1 MKRYLASLYLLFI
14 GFYSHAQNSSIVGLI
29 EGDNGPLAF
38 ATVTITGSSTGVSS
52 DINGEFCLSALSQ
65 GEYEIEVR
73 ALGYLS
79 KILSVELGKSENFYL
94 SLVLQ
99 KDVLNLG
106 QVVVSATDGEV
117 PIFEAPIIISHISEA
132 KFENTQSLTLAE
144 GLSFSPGLRLENNCQ
159 NCGFTQLRM
168 NGLEGAYSQILINSR
183 PIFSALTGVYGL
195 DLIPANMIDR
205 VEVVRGGGSAL
216 YGGNAIAGTVNIL
229 TKDPLDD
236 SFQIGLNQSLIDG
249 DASDRTLTFN
259 GSIVSDDLNM
269 GLNLYGFNRNR
280 DYWDANGD
288 GFSEITLLENST
300 FGFDAFYKPTQ
311 NSRFELNAFSINE
324 YRRGGNDFEFEPHQT
339 DITEELNHRILG
351 GALSYEMFFD
361 DYRQKVSLYTS
372 GQQTDRGSYYGGGG
386 RVLQFGDSLTESDIL
401 AINAY
406 GTSEDVSLVGGARY
420 TFDFNSKMQLY
431 AGSEFQYNSVTDLM
445 PGYGR
450 SILQDVG
457 VWGSFVQLELRP
469 MEKLSVVAGGRFDL
483 VNIDGDYN
491 FASAESNTGVND
503 RYVNEEQL
511 GVFVPRASIMYELNP
526 NLKLRGSYAQGYRA
540 PQAFD
545 EDLHIETVGGA
556 ALFTQ
561 LDPDLVTERSNSY
574 TASLNY
580 SKVSD
585 KVQSNIVVEG
595 FYTDLIDPFITTDQ
609 MELPNGVAVV
619 TKRNGSG
626 ASVYG
631 INLEVNA
638 AFQQKWILNA
648 GLTLQAARYDEEEQ
662 IWSPEE
668 ISDANTDSVI
678 STDHILRTPNTYGYM
693 SLTYRPVD
701 AWSITYSGVYTGT
714 MNVAHVIDPETEF
727 TIIEETPEFLESNL
741 KVNYTLPFK
750 EKGWVEIFGGVQNI
764 FNAYQGDFDTG
775 PDRDP
780 SYIYGPNRPRTIF
793 FGVKF
798 GME

>member
-1 MKRYLASLYLLFI
+1 MRTIFFFLWLGTISLCQAGNGDLK
-14 GFYSHAQNSSIVGLI
+14 GIVT
-29 EGDNGPLAF
+29 DSKGPISF
-38 ATVTITGSSTGVSS
+38 ATVAIKSIQVGVSS
-52 DINGEFCLSALSQ
+52 DANGEFELSDLPAGVHQ
-65 GEYEIEVR
+65 VEVR
-73 ALGYLS
+73 AVGYVS
-79 KILSVELGKSENFYL
+79 KIFEVDIVDSDTLTLDVVLIRDDISLS
-94 SLVLQ
+94 
-99 KDVLNLG
+99 
-106 QVVVSATDGEV
+106 QVVVSATSGEI
-117 PIFEAPIIISHISEA
+117 PIFEAPVIVSNISEA

-236 SFQIGLNQSLIDG
+236 SFQIGINQSFIDG
-249 DASDRTLTFN
+249 DASDRTFTFN
-259 GSIVSDDLNM
+259 GSIVSDDLKM

-324 YRRGGNDFEFEPHQT
+324 YRRGGNDFDLEPHQT
-339 DITEELNHRILG
+339 DITEELDHRILG
-351 GALSYEMFFD
+351 GALSYELFFD
-361 DYRQKVSLYTS
+361 DYRQKISLYAS

-420 TFDFNSKMQLY
+420 TFEFNSKMQLY

-457 VWGSFVQLELRP
+457 VWGSFAQLELRP
-469 MEKLSVVAGGRFDL
+469 MEKLSVIAGGRFDL

-491 FASAESNTGVND
+491 FASAESNASVND
-503 RYVNEEQL
+503 QYVNEEQL
-511 GVFVPRASIMYELNP
+511 GVFVSRASVMYELNP
-526 NLKLRGSYAQGYRA
+526 NVRLRGSYAQGYRA

-561 LDPDLVTERSNSY
+561 LDPDLVTERSNSF

-580 SKVSD
+580 SKVSE

-648 GLTLQAARYDEEEQ
+648 GLTLQAARYDEAEQ
-662 IWSPEE
+662 IWSREMV
-668 ISDANTDSVI
+668 SDANTDSVI
-678 STDHILRTPNTYGYM
+678 STDRILRTPNTYGYM
-693 SLTYRPVD
+693 SLTYRPVN
-701 AWSITYSGVYTGT
+701 AWSFTHSAVYTGT
-714 MNVAHVIDPETEF
+714 MDVAHVINPETEF

-764 FNAYQGDFDTG
+764 FNAYQDDFDIG

-793 FGVKF
+793 FGVRF

>member
-1 MKRYLASLYLLFI
+1 MLLHFLMFLSFGSI
-14 GFYSHAQNSSIVGLI
+14 GQKAAIHGLVLNDNQAIPNVKVSI
-29 EGDNGPLAF
+29 EDYHQ
-38 ATVTITGSSTGVSS
+38 ATVS
-52 DINGEFCLSALSQ
+52 NNKGEFKLDNLVAGTYQ
-65 GEYEIEVR
+65 VNVE
-73 ALGYLS
+73 AKGYLT
-79 KILSVELGKSENFYL
+79 KTLNAKVKDDQ
-94 SLVLQ
+94 VLQ
-99 KDVLNLG
+99 LTIFLIKDEINLN
-106 QVVVSATDGEV
+106 QVVVSAASGEI
-117 PIFEAPIIISHISEA
+117 PIFEAPVIVSNISA
-132 KFENTQSLTLAE
+132 ANFENTQSLTLAE

-236 SFQIGLNQSLIDG
+236 SFQVGLNQAFIDA

-259 GSIVSDDLNM
+259 GSLVSDDLKM
-269 GLNLYGFNRNR
+269 GLNLYGFNRKR

-288 GFSEITLLENST
+288 DFSEITLLENST
-300 FGFDAFYKPTQ
+300 FGFDAFYKPTR

-324 YRRGGNDFEFEPHQT
+324 YRRGGNDFGLEPHQT
-339 DITEELNHRILG
+339 DITEELDHLILG
-351 GALSYEMFFD
+351 GALSYELYFD
-361 DYRQKVSLYTS
+361 DYRQKIALYTS

-386 RVLQFGDSLTESDIL
+386 RVLQIGDSLTESDIL

-406 GTSEDVSLVGGARY
+406 GTSEDISLVGGARY
-420 TFDFNSKMQLY
+420 TFEFNSKMQLY
-431 AGSEFQYNSVTDLM
+431 AGSEFQYNSVTDLA

-450 SILQDVG
+450 SIVQDVG
-457 VWGSFVQLELRP
+457 VWGSLAQLEVSPLDR
-469 MEKLSVVAGGRFDL
+469 LNVIAGGRFDL
-483 VNIDGDYN
+483 VSIDGTYN
-491 FASAESNTGVND
+491 FASIQSVSNVEDPFVND
-503 RYVNEEQL
+503 EKL
-511 GVFVPRASIMYELNP
+511 GVFVPRASILYTLNSRV
-526 NLKLRGSYAQGYRA
+526 KLRGSYAQGYRA

-561 LDPDLVTERSNSY
+561 LDPNLKTERSNSF
-574 TASLNY
+574 TASINY
-580 SKVSD
+580 SKVSE
-585 KVQSNIVVEG
+585 KIQSNIVVEG
-595 FYTDLIDPFITTDQ
+595 FYTDLIDPFISTDQ
-609 MELPNGVAVV
+609 MELPNGIAVV

-631 INLEVNA
+631 VNLEVNA

-648 GLTLQAARYDEEEQ
+648 GLTLQAANYDEAEQ
-662 IWSPEE
+662 IWAPENG
-668 ISDANTDSVI
+668 SDANTDSII
-678 STDHILRTPNTYGYM
+678 STDQILRTPDTYGYM
-693 SLTYRPVD
+693 SITYRPVD
-701 AWSITYSGVYTGT
+701 AWSFTYSAVYTGT
-714 MNVAHVIDPETEF
+714 MDVAHVIDPETEF
-727 TIIEETPEFLESNL
+727 TIIEETPEFLESNV
-741 KVNYTLPFK
+741 KVNYTVPFK

-764 FNAYQGDFDTG
+764 FNAYQDDFDIG
-775 PDRDP
+775 SDRDP
-780 SYIYGPNRPRTIF
+780 NYIYGPNRPRTIF